1 MCFNC
6 LVEVGFCP
14 SLLLIFDDRWMK
26 LPPTSHVL
34 LESIVFHE
42 SSFSN
47 LVKKVLVTGREE
59 EDGTEVGRTYLLV
72 LSNKFHLPE
81 VGKTAREPTVWPADS
96 VFMLGSRR
104 VQVHEVS
111 PRSPNLNC

>member
-1 MCFNC
+1 MSCFS
-6 LVEVGFCP
+6 F
-14 SLLLIFDDRWMK
+14 SLTYDDRWMK
-26 LPPTSHVL
+26 LPPTSRVL

-42 SSFSN
+42 SNFSH

-59 EDGTEVGRTYLLV
+59 EDGTEVGRSYLLV

-111 PRSPNLNC
+111 PR

>member
-1 MCFNC
+1 
-6 LVEVGFCP
+6 
-14 SLLLIFDDRWMK
+14 MK
-26 LPPTSHVL
+26 LPPTSCVL

-42 SSFSN
+42 LNFSH

-59 EDGTEVGRTYLLV
+59 EDGTEVGRSYL
-72 LSNKFHLPE
+72 LSNKFHFPE

-111 PRSPNLNC
+111 PR